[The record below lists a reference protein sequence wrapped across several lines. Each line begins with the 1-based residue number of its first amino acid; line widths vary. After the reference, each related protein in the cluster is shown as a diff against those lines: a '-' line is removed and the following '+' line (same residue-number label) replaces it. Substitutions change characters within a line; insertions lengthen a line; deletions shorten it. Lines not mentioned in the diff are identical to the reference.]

1 MIAHVK
7 IKKDDTD
14 HLIKALNQNYDKVVL
29 VGIPKDK
36 TTREDEPITN
46 AAIGY
51 IQEYGSPANN
61 IPPRPFLGPGI
72 KKSREKIIP
81 FFEKAAMAVLSGDE
95 KAIQANFEKAG
106 LIASACVKNYLAT
119 ADFKPLSLATI
130 RNRAYRNG
138 GRGVA
143 GAKEE
148 LARLRAGGKPNNNL
162 VRPLI
167 DTGQLANSITYVVR
181 DRKDTGKDGKT

>member
-106 LIASACVKNYLAT
+106 LIASACVKIIWQQQILSRYL
-119 ADFKPLSLATI
+119 
-130 RNRAYRNG
+130 
-138 GRGVA
+138 
-143 GAKEE
+143 
-148 LARLRAGGKPNNNL
+148 
-162 VRPLI
+162 
-167 DTGQLANSITYVVR
+167 
-181 DRKDTGKDGKT
+181 